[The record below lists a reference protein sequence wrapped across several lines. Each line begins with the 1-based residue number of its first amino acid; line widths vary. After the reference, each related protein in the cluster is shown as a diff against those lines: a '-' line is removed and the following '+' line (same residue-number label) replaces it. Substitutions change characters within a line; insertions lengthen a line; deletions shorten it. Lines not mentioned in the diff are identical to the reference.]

1 MDEKSYVCTWK
12 TIKGVKM
19 KKMHLGFLAS
29 LLLLMILFS
38 GCKSQEASLFPS
50 VISLKGRMLS
60 IGEYLGRAHSLEAVD
75 DYLILAD
82 NHGSLLYTILKPDGS
97 YCFHFG
103 RKGQGPDEMKQLSGA
118 MMIRNG
124 KLTLSDGYRL
134 YQHDLNNLFNS
145 VDSPIPS
152 SNSKSGD
159 THIWVADLSDSLFIA
174 TGVYPNGKRFK
185 FIDNMGTPLAY
196 TGDYPLEEETTLP
209 FYVIGASFLSI
220 MTSHPSSNRFALGTL
235 YGGVLDVMDWNMSDF
250 SLTRVGGISQFVP
263 KLTSKDIQGTPNFV
277 PNEKTRWG
285 YVKLDSD
292 VDYIY
297 GLYSGRF
304 QLKETPYFKGNTVHV
319 FDWIGNP
326 VCQIKLD
333 KDVLDI
339 AVVKNKLYA
348 LYEDADI
355 GYEVIEYVLPDN
367 WMKK

>member
-1 MDEKSYVCTWK
+1 MERKLLNWGAL
-12 TIKGVKM
+12 I
-19 KKMHLGFLAS
+19 LS
-29 LLLLMILFS
+29 LMFLFS

-60 IGEYLGRAHSLEAVD
+60 VGENLGKAHSLEAVD

-82 NHGSLLYTILKPDGS
+82 NHESTLFTILKSDGA

-103 RKGQGPDEMKQLSGA
+103 RKGQGPDEMQQLSGA

-152 SNSKSGD
+152 SKSKSGD
-159 THIWVADLSDSLFIA
+159 THIWVADLSDSLFVA

-185 FIDNMGTPLAY
+185 FFDNAGTPLVY
-196 TGDYPLEEETTLP
+196 TGDYPLEEETNLP
-209 FYVIGASFLSI
+209 FYVVGASFMSI
-220 MTSHPSSNRFALGTL
+220 MTSHPETNRFAVGAQ
-235 YGGVLDVMDWNMSDF
+235 YGGVLDVMEWKASDF
-250 SLTRVGGISQFVP
+250 SLRKIGGISQFLP
-263 KLTSKDIQGTPNFV
+263 KVTSKDIQGTPNFV
-277 PNEKTRWG
+277 PNEDTRWG
-285 YVKLDSD
+285 YVRMDSD
-292 VDYIY
+292 ADYIY

-304 QLKETPYFKGNTVHV
+304 QRDGIPFFKGNTIHV
-319 FDWIGNP
+319 LDWNGNP

-333 KDVLDI
+333 KDVNDI
-339 AVVKNKLYA
+339 AVTGNKLYA
-348 LYEDADI
+348 LYEDTDI

-367 WMKK
+367 LMKK